1 MVLMGNDTFGDTL
14 AALLASQPDGKMLA
28 EMLGVPFGDSVQENL
43 AQVIQLDDYRTN
55 RKVK

>member
-1 MVLMGNDTFGDTL
+1 MGNDTFGDTL